1 MYNSLLLS
9 GGAIVDLVAL
19 GFVACFAVIGFI
31 HGFTKTFFK
40 TFGTIIALLLAVLL
54 TSSVV
59 NFMEKTFSLVSSLSD
74 SVAGVLGGIIG
85 EDLMN
90 MNLADAS
97 EEILKEA
104 GVAGFI
110 VKIIVKVKL
119 EGTVAAQTSLREII
133 CPTFAYYIALILSA
147 IVLFILFKLII
158 KVLSEIISKHTNI
171 VVKSFD
177 KTLGMVLGLINGLI
191 NLEIVIM
198 VISIIPISFI
208 QDLSVLIQTSTI
220 TKFLHDINI
229 FGLIMSAISSDSVVN
244 SIKAFIS

>member
-59 NFMEKTFSLVSSLSD
+59 NFMEKSFSLVSNLTD
-74 SVAGVLGGIIG
+74 SVAGVLGRIIG

-90 MNLADAS
+90 MNLAEAS

-104 GVAGFI
+104 GIAGFI
-110 VKIIVKVKL
+110 VKIIVKVQL
-119 EGTVAAQTSLREII
+119 EESVAAQTSLKEII
-133 CPTFAYYIALILSA
+133 CPTFAYYTALILSA

-158 KVLSEIISKHTNI
+158 KVLSEIVSKHANL

-177 KTLGMVLGLINGLI
+177 KTLGLALGVINGLI

-198 VISIIPISFI
+198 VITIIPIGFV

-229 FGLIMSAISSDSVVN
+229 FGLIMSAISSESVIN
-244 SIKAFIS
+244 SIKSFIG